1 MFGECNILHYGT
13 RADRFVVSLH
23 VPQEQMVG
31 GVFSAGHFGC
41 GRRPEVLVTV
51 AAGYQQ
57 QFAAGRAHL
66 ALVVQRLPSQFRD
79 VLWQVTD
86 QCQEPHVARV
96 TMGHAWEHK
105 CKHELKTSNS
115 SGKKTKK
122 KNTKYVPT

>member
-1 MFGECNILHYGT
+1 MLKLQTKLFRKCLANATSRRGT
-13 RADRFVVSLH
+13 RADRENTSLH

-31 GVFSAGHFGC
+31 GVFSAGHFGR

-79 VLWQVTD
+79 VLWQVAD
-86 QCQEPHVARV
+86 QRQETHVARV
-96 TMGHAWEHK
+96 TVRH
-105 CKHELKTSNS
+105 T
-115 SGKKTKK
+115 
-122 KNTKYVPT
+122 